1 MVLLTR
7 FGFSIVIFLILIL
20 TSLNSLPPL
29 RRSGI
34 AGKST
39 INATIAAIAPIRIA
53 LLDPINIIRI
63 IMS

>member
-1 MVLLTR
+1 
-7 FGFSIVIFLILIL
+7 
-20 TSLNSLPPL
+20 L

-53 LLDPINIIRI
+53 LLGPINIIRI
-63 IMS
+63 IKS